1 MSVGLTIIRH
11 SSTRAPSYKLA
22 KFLVPKLYSV
32 RFNEFIIKY
41 YFVFAKE
48 IVHQDSKILIG
59 SLDVRSLFTN
69 IPLEET
75 INLCTYSLYKYED
88 VIEGISKSGFKNL
101 LSLATQESYFIFNDV
116 LYKIKDGVAM
126 RLPLGLTMANVFFV
140 ISNGL
145 KSALRNLN
153 QFFTE
158 DILMTLSFSLNRLT
172 TFPNFVIILIL
183 VMQAGLFPLNNLI

>member
-1 MSVGLTIIRH
+1 M
-11 SSTRAPSYKLA
+11 
-22 KFLVPKLYSV
+22 
-32 RFNEFIIKY
+32 
-41 YFVFAKE
+41 
-48 IVHQDSKILIG
+48 IG

-75 INLCTYSLYKYED
+75 INLCTYSLYKDED

-126 RLPLGLTMANVFFV
+126 GLPLGLTMANVFFA

-145 KSALRNLN
+145 KCALRNLN

-158 DILMTLSFSLNRLT
+158 DILMTFSFSLNRLT
-172 TFPNFVIILIL
+172 TSQNFVIILIL
-183 VMQAGLFPLNNLI
+183 VMQTGLFPLNNLI

>member
-1 MSVGLTIIRH
+1 M
-11 SSTRAPSYKLA
+11 
-22 KFLVPKLYSV
+22 
-32 RFNEFIIKY
+32 
-41 YFVFAKE
+41 
-48 IVHQDSKILIG
+48 IG
-59 SLDVRSLFTN
+59 SLDVHSLFTN
-69 IPLEET
+69 ISLEET

-126 RLPLGLTMANVFFV
+126 GLPLGLTMANAFFA

-158 DILMTLSFSLNRLT
+158 DILMTFSFSLNRLT
-172 TFPNFVIILIL
+172 TSQNFVIILIL
-183 VMQAGLFPLNNLI
+183 VMQTGLFPLNNLI

>member
-1 MSVGLTIIRH
+1 M
-11 SSTRAPSYKLA
+11 
-22 KFLVPKLYSV
+22 
-32 RFNEFIIKY
+32 
-41 YFVFAKE
+41 
-48 IVHQDSKILIG
+48 IG
-59 SLDVRSLFTN
+59 SLDVHSLFTN
-69 IPLEET
+69 ISLEET

-88 VIEGISKSGFKNL
+88 VIEGISKSGSKNL

-126 RLPLGLTMANVFFV
+126 GLPLGLTMANVFFA

-172 TFPNFVIILIL
+172 TSQNFVIILIL

>member
-1 MSVGLTIIRH
+1 M
-11 SSTRAPSYKLA
+11 
-22 KFLVPKLYSV
+22 
-32 RFNEFIIKY
+32 
-41 YFVFAKE
+41 
-48 IVHQDSKILIG
+48 IG

-75 INLCTYSLYKYED
+75 INLCTYSLYKDED

-116 LYKIKDGVAM
+116 LYKIKDDVAM
-126 RLPLGLTMANVFFV
+126 GLPLGPTMANVFFA

-172 TFPNFVIILIL
+172 TSQNFVIILIL
-183 VMQAGLFPLNNLI
+183 VMQAGLFPLSNLI

>member
-1 MSVGLTIIRH
+1 M
-11 SSTRAPSYKLA
+11 
-22 KFLVPKLYSV
+22 
-32 RFNEFIIKY
+32 
-41 YFVFAKE
+41 
-48 IVHQDSKILIG
+48 IG
-59 SLDVRSLFTN
+59 SLDVHSLFTN
-69 IPLEET
+69 ISLEET

-88 VIEGISKSGFKNL
+88 VIENISKSGFKNL

-126 RLPLGLTMANVFFV
+126 PLPLGLTMANVFFA

-158 DILMTLSFSLNRLT
+158 DILMTFSFSLNRLT
-172 TFPNFVIILIL
+172 TSQNFVIILIL
-183 VMQAGLFPLNNLI
+183 VMQTGLFPLNNLI

>member
-1 MSVGLTIIRH
+1 M
-11 SSTRAPSYKLA
+11 
-22 KFLVPKLYSV
+22 
-32 RFNEFIIKY
+32 
-41 YFVFAKE
+41 
-48 IVHQDSKILIG
+48 IG
-59 SLDVRSLFTN
+59 SLDVHSLFTN
-69 IPLEET
+69 ISLEET

-88 VIEGISKSGFKNL
+88 VIENISKSGFKNL
-101 LSLATQESYFIFNDV
+101 PSLATQESYFIFNDV

>member
-1 MSVGLTIIRH
+1 M
-11 SSTRAPSYKLA
+11 
-22 KFLVPKLYSV
+22 
-32 RFNEFIIKY
+32 
-41 YFVFAKE
+41 
-48 IVHQDSKILIG
+48 IG

-75 INLCTYSLYKYED
+75 INLCTYSLYKDED

-126 RLPLGLTMANVFFV
+126 PLPLGLTMANVFFA

-172 TFPNFVIILIL
+172 TSQNFVIILIL
-183 VMQAGLFPLNNLI
+183 VMQAGLFPLSNLI

>member
-1 MSVGLTIIRH
+1 M
-11 SSTRAPSYKLA
+11 
-22 KFLVPKLYSV
+22 
-32 RFNEFIIKY
+32 
-41 YFVFAKE
+41 
-48 IVHQDSKILIG
+48 IG

-126 RLPLGLTMANVFFV
+126 GLPLGLTKANVFFA

-172 TFPNFVIILIL
+172 TSQNFAIILIL
-183 VMQAGLFPLNNLI
+183 VMQTGLFPLNNLI

>member
-1 MSVGLTIIRH
+1 M
-11 SSTRAPSYKLA
+11 
-22 KFLVPKLYSV
+22 
-32 RFNEFIIKY
+32 
-41 YFVFAKE
+41 
-48 IVHQDSKILIG
+48 IG

-126 RLPLGLTMANVFFV
+126 PLPLGLTMANVFFA

-172 TFPNFVIILIL
+172 TSQNFVIILIL

>member
-1 MSVGLTIIRH
+1 M
-11 SSTRAPSYKLA
+11 
-22 KFLVPKLYSV
+22 
-32 RFNEFIIKY
+32 
-41 YFVFAKE
+41 
-48 IVHQDSKILIG
+48 IG

-116 LYKIKDGVAM
+116 LYKIKDDVAM
-126 RLPLGLTMANVFFV
+126 GLPLGLTMANVFFA

-158 DILMTLSFSLNRLT
+158 DILMTFSFSLNRLT
-172 TFPNFVIILIL
+172 TSQNFVIILIL
-183 VMQAGLFPLNNLI
+183 VMQTGLFPLNNLI

>member
-1 MSVGLTIIRH
+1 M
-11 SSTRAPSYKLA
+11 
-22 KFLVPKLYSV
+22 
-32 RFNEFIIKY
+32 
-41 YFVFAKE
+41 
-48 IVHQDSKILIG
+48 IG
-59 SLDVRSLFTN
+59 SLDVHSLFTN
-69 IPLEET
+69 ISLEET

-126 RLPLGLTMANVFFV
+126 GLPLGLTMANVFFA

-145 KSALRNLN
+145 KCALRNLN

-158 DILMTLSFSLNRLT
+158 DILMTFSFSLNRLT
-172 TFPNFVIILIL
+172 TSQNFVIILIL
-183 VMQAGLFPLNNLI
+183 VMQTGLFPLNNLI

>member
-1 MSVGLTIIRH
+1 M
-11 SSTRAPSYKLA
+11 
-22 KFLVPKLYSV
+22 
-32 RFNEFIIKY
+32 
-41 YFVFAKE
+41 
-48 IVHQDSKILIG
+48 IG
-59 SLDVRSLFTN
+59 SLDVHSLFTN
-69 IPLEET
+69 ISLEET

-126 RLPLGLTMANVFFV
+126 GLPLGLTMANVFFA

-158 DILMTLSFSLNRLT
+158 DILMTFSFSLNRLT
-172 TFPNFVIILIL
+172 TSQNFVIILIL
-183 VMQAGLFPLNNLI
+183 VMQTGLFPLNNLI

>member
-1 MSVGLTIIRH
+1 M
-11 SSTRAPSYKLA
+11 
-22 KFLVPKLYSV
+22 
-32 RFNEFIIKY
+32 
-41 YFVFAKE
+41 
-48 IVHQDSKILIG
+48 IG

-126 RLPLGLTMANVFFV
+126 PLPLGLTMANVFFA

-172 TFPNFVIILIL
+172 TSQNFAIILIL
-183 VMQAGLFPLNNLI
+183 VMQTGLFPLKNLI

>member
-1 MSVGLTIIRH
+1 M
-11 SSTRAPSYKLA
+11 
-22 KFLVPKLYSV
+22 
-32 RFNEFIIKY
+32 
-41 YFVFAKE
+41 
-48 IVHQDSKILIG
+48 IG
-59 SLDVRSLFTN
+59 SLDVHSLFTN
-69 IPLEET
+69 ISLEET

-88 VIEGISKSGFKNL
+88 VIEGISKSGSKNL

-126 RLPLGLTMANVFFV
+126 GLPLGLTMANVFFA

-158 DILMTLSFSLNRLT
+158 DILMTFSFSLNRLT
-172 TFPNFVIILIL
+172 TSQNFVIILIL
-183 VMQAGLFPLNNLI
+183 VMQTGLFPLNNLI

>member
-1 MSVGLTIIRH
+1 M
-11 SSTRAPSYKLA
+11 
-22 KFLVPKLYSV
+22 
-32 RFNEFIIKY
+32 
-41 YFVFAKE
+41 
-48 IVHQDSKILIG
+48 IG

-126 RLPLGLTMANVFFV
+126 PLPLGLTMANVFFA

-172 TFPNFVIILIL
+172 TSQNFAIILIL
-183 VMQAGLFPLNNLI
+183 VMQTGLFPLNNLI